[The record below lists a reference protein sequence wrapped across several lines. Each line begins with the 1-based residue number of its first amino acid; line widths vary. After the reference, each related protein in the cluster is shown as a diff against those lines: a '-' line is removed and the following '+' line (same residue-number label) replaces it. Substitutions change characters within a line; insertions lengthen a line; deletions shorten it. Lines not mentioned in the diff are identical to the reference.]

1 LNRLRQ
7 HDTVLITPPQGTDH
21 GFEAVVLAF
30 SERGMTLQA
39 RDKVR
44 LVRLP
49 DVVPDAF
56 VTFRHEKSLV
66 ALPGTLFCVKPVGD
80 LRFQVS
86 EASLYRSRGT
96 RLKYVMPITVREA
109 GSDDEIS
116 GATVDVGPD
125 GLLIECET
133 KAALGDNLT
142 VSFASPHRNKQVSG
156 AAQVV
161 RVGPGMVAVRL
172 PRESTAVRN
181 SLGEIVVAQSRA
193 ELTRETAKVDVG
205 PDF

>member
-7 HDTVLITPPQGTDH
+7 HDTVLITLPRGTDH

-49 DVVPDAF
+49 DVVPGAF

-96 RLKYVMPITVREA
+96 RLKYVMPIAVREA
-109 GSDDEIS
+109 GSSVDIS

-125 GLLIECET
+125 GLLIECAT
-133 KAALGDNLT
+133 KATLGDRVT
-142 VSFASPHRNKQVSG
+142 VSFAGPHGDEPVGG

-161 RVGPGMVAVRL
+161 RVGPGMLAVRL
-172 PRESTAVRN
+172 PPESTAVRN
-181 SLGEIVVAQSRA
+181 ALGEIVVAQSRA
-193 ELTRETAKVDVG
+193 ELTRETAKVDVS